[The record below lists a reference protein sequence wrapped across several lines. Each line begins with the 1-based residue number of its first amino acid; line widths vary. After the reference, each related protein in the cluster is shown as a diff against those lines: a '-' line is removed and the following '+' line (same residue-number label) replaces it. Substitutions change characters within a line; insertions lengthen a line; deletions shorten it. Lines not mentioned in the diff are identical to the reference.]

1 MKTAFAALSL
11 ILVSAAPAFADTSVK
26 SESAP
31 VAAAMSTAAAPAA
44 ASGER
49 LICRRQEVSGT
60 RVGAGERTCKT
71 KAQWRAI
78 EKAEKKAR

>member
-1 MKTAFAALSL
+1 MKTAFAALA
-11 ILVSAAPAFADTSVK
+11 LVLASAAPAFADTSARAD
-26 SESAP
+26 SAP
-31 VAAAMSTAAAPAA
+31 VAAAVSAAAAPAA